1 MAAIR
6 ASKTAKRQARKAI
19 KLTDQKQKAPP
30 LISIPPLVPRN
41 AAQRHYLH
49 SLNNFAQVFGIG
61 PAGTGKTYV
70 AVHWAVQQVLDKKA
84 DKIIITRPM
93 VSSDKSES
101 LGYLPGNLAEK
112 FGPWALPI
120 MDVIERLIGK
130 VKTAD
135 WLKTGAI
142 EFAPFQMVRGRT
154 FHEGAIVL
162 LDEAQNCSIEQLKLF
177 VTRLGDCRCI
187 VSGDPQQADIKN
199 SGLNT
204 LMKMVSKHGIPAS
217 ICNFGNEDVV
227 RSKLCAAWVKAF
239 DNKSAQTPK
248 NDTILVDTPAFYD
261 PYPVH
266 DHRYILAAE

>member
-6 ASKTAKRQARKAI
+6 ASKTAKRQARKATKI
-19 KLTDQKQKAPP
+19 TDQRLK
-30 LISIPPLVPRN
+30 IPPQITIPALVPRN

-49 SLNNFAQVFGIG
+49 SLDIYRQVFGIG

-70 AVHWAVQQVLDKKA
+70 AVHWAVQQVIDKKA

-93 VSSDKSES
+93 VSSDKSEN

-112 FGPWALPI
+112 FGPWAIPI

-135 WLKTGAI
+135 WVKTGVI

-177 VTRLGDCRCI
+177 VTRLGDCHCI
-187 VSGDPQQADIKN
+187 ISGDPQQADIKN
-199 SGLNT
+199 SGLPT
-204 LMKMVSKHGIPAS
+204 LMGMVRRYGIPAA
-217 ICNFGNEDVV
+217 ICNFDNEDVV
-227 RSKLCAAWVKAF
+227 RSKLCAAWVNAF
-239 DNKSAQTPK
+239 DDKIVFVPK
-248 NDTILVDTPAFYD
+248 NDTILVDRLATYD
-261 PYPVH
+261 PYPTH
-266 DHRYILAAE
+266 EHRHLYAAE